1 MAAPNPKVP
10 FLDSDWLTS
19 KGSDAARV
27 VRLLAEHS
35 QPLERLTEER
45 VHRTVLFFGSARSKS
60 LEDWNASAAEAAAR
74 GDEKAMEQLLSIEWM
89 CEWYAHTQ
97 ELAKRIGEW
106 QLERC
111 TSRSG
116 PEYVIATGGGPGLME
131 AANRGAREG
140 GARSMGV
147 AVTLPFEADM
157 NRFVDERL
165 AFRMHYFSTRKMV
178 LADRACGIIATP
190 GGLGTF
196 DELFELATLVQT
208 GKVGGRRD
216 PWKAHMPIVLLGG
229 TAFWKK
235 VFNLEALLELGTIAK
250 ADLDRMVFA
259 DTVDEAFE
267 AVVAGLLRVEDAW
280 HESEDDSGTPAAAA
294 SHGRSSSSLRG
305 ATGLIS
311 AESSRPDDAW

>member
-10 FLDSDWLTS
+10 FLDTEWLTS

-45 VHRTVLFFGSARSKS
+45 VHRTVLFFGSARSMS
-60 LEDWNASAAEAAAR
+60 REDWETNVAKATESADEEELAR
-74 GDEKAMEQLLSIEWM
+74 LSSIEWM
-89 CEWYAHTQ
+89 CEWYSHTQ
-97 ELAKRIGEW
+97 ELARRIGEW

-111 TSRSG
+111 STRTG
-116 PEYVIATGGGPGLME
+116 PEYVVATGGGPGLME

-147 AVTLPFEADM
+147 AVTLPFEDGM

-165 AFRMHYFSTRKMV
+165 AFRMHYFSTRKML
-178 LADRACGIIATP
+178 LADRACCIVATP

-216 PWKAHMPIVLLGG
+216 PWKAFMPMVLLGG
-229 TAFWKK
+229 TAFWRK
-235 VFNLEALLELGTIAK
+235 VMNLDALVELGTISK
-250 ADLDRMVFA
+250 ADLDRMIIA

-267 AVVAGLLRVEDAW
+267 AVVAGLLRVEEAW
-280 HESEDDSGTPAAAA
+280 RESADDSGTPAAAA
-294 SHGRSSSSLRG
+294 SHGRSSSSLLG
-305 ATGLIS
+305 AVGLIS
-311 AESSRPDDAW
+311 ASSSRPEDDW